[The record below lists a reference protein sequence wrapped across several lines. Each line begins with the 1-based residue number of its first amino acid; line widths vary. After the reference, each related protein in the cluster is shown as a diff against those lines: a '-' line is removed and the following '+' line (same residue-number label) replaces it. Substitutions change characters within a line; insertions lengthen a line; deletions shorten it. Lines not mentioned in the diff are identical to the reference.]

1 MPNEFSTDSIERA
14 RAEVRRVAALRRAFA
29 VRAAAQAHASAV
41 ASARVAAAAAEAAAE
56 ASRALQALEADLR
69 EATRME
75 VGKDYAFRYSDGF
88 GGVFVALAARI
99 TTDME
104 AVKGAAVLAQS
115 ADLAQSAS
123 NATRR
128 TSPRAPMRCPEM
140 NSLPARP
147 ATLARSARP
156 SRLRWRRAL
165 I

>member
-14 RAEVRRVAALRRAFA
+14 RAEVRRVAALLRAFA

-56 ASRALQALEADLR
+56 AARALQALEADLR

-104 AVKGAAVLAQS
+104 TVKGA

-128 TSPRAPMRCPEM
+128 TSPRAPMRCAKI

>member
-1 MPNEFSTDSIERA
+1 
-14 RAEVRRVAALRRAFA
+14 
-29 VRAAAQAHASAV
+29 
-41 ASARVAAAAAEAAAE
+41 
-56 ASRALQALEADLR
+56 
-69 EATRME
+69 ME

-128 TSPRAPMRCPEM
+128 TSPRAPMRCAKI